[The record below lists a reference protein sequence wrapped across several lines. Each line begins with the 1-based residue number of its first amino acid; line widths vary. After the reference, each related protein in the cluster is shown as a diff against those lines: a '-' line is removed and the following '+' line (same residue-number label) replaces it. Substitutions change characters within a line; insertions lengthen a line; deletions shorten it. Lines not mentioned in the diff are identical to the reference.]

1 MGKHTSRDFVTGI
14 VFFGLLITLGIF
26 TILLSDLRFGTVPT
40 TTVSFVDVDGLEEG
54 NDVRIDGFRGGKV
67 GKIERLTKENRILV
81 TIEFNEEPTLSDDAT
96 FQVAS
101 ASALG
106 GRVLLVTSGTSATPL
121 DKSKTH
127 RGNTVPA

>member
-40 TTVSFVDVDGLEEG
+40 TTVSFVDIDGLEEG

-96 FQVAS
+96 FQVVS

-106 GRVLLVTSGTSATPL
+106 GRVLLVTSGT
-121 DKSKTH
+121 
-127 RGNTVPA
+127 